1 LGLKGTDAYGELRY
15 SPNGNLLVLFSG
27 AESSGDE
34 IELPSGLLE
43 QKIYYDS
50 ITVWETG
57 TGKQLFVK
65 TKLSALFAAKN
76 ISVFAKRSKKLL
88 IPTSENQLTVLDGR
102 TGNILF
108 HFTTGEGYLHKA
120 FFSDDE
126 KWIITLTGNRK

>member
-1 LGLKGTDAYGELRY
+1 MATCWHFFLD
-15 SPNGNLLVLFSG
+15 
-27 AESSGDE
+27 ESSGDE

-57 TGKQLFVK
+57 TGKKLFVK

-76 ISVFAKRSKKLL
+76 ISIFAKSSKKLL
-88 IPTSENQLTVLDGR
+88 IPASENQLNVLDGR

-126 KWIITLTGNRK
+126 KWIITLTGKKK